1 MPNLHKIKEILK
13 DQNLAPKKRFG
24 QNFLIHEQTIETI
37 LDRAAPGKEDIIVEF
52 GVGLGSLTLPLARRV
67 KKVIGIEIDAGIVR
81 WHREQN
87 TLPDNVELIHQDLL
101 KSDFSKLASSTG
113 GPLKIIA
120 NLPYSISNPVI
131 FKLIEDIEYIHSA
144 TLMLQKEVADRLC
157 ASPRTKAYGVLSVIL
172 GTCAE
177 IKPLLKIGPGQ
188 FHPRPKVDSVVVKIS
203 FLPVSDRVKCLPLF
217 ERKIFTTIVKN
228 AFQQRRKTLLN
239 ALSSASINNTTK
251 ADVIEILHGAGIEQS
266 IRPDQL
272 SPEQYIQIA
281 QSYSTHSSSSHNV

>member
-1 MPNLHKIKEILK
+1 MPTLYKIKEILK

-24 QNFLIHEQTIETI
+24 QNFLVNEQTIETI
-37 LDRAAPGKEDIIVEF
+37 LDRAAPACDDTIIEF

-87 TLPDNVELIHQDLL
+87 ILPDNVELIHQDLL
-101 KSDFSKLASSTG
+101 KSDFSKLAEITG
-113 GPLKIIA
+113 APLKIIA

-131 FKLIEDIEYIHSA
+131 FKMIEDIEQIHSA

-177 IKPLLKIGPGQ
+177 VKALLKIGPGQ

-203 FLPVSDRVKCLPLF
+203 FLPISSRVKALAQF
-217 ERKIFTTIVKN
+217 DRKMFTTIVKN

-239 ALSSASINNTTK
+239 ALSSACINNTTK
-251 ADVIEILHGAGIEQS
+251 ADVIDILRLAGIDQS

-272 SPEQYIQIA
+272 SPEQYVQIA
-281 QSYSTHSSSSHNV
+281 RSYSTFTTS